1 MTDTTTPL
9 TPFIHAAEQVSDLED
24 WGPLAEATG
33 PEMTTSGSTLWTGQ
47 GDQEVGIWECTPG
60 PSRWL
65 LETHEFVQIV
75 AGRMTVTVDGGEPVE
90 LAAGDTAVFP
100 KGWAGTWDIAET
112 IRKVYVI
119 F

>member
-1 MTDTTTPL
+1 MSDPTPV
-9 TPFIHAAEQVSDLED
+9 TPFIHLAEQVTDLED
-24 WGPLAEATG
+24 WGPLPEATG
-33 PEMTTSGSTLWTGQ
+33 AEMTTSGSTLWTGE

-65 LETHEFVQIV
+65 LETHEFIQVV
-75 AGRMTVTVDGGEPVE
+75 AGRMTCTADGQAPLE
-90 LAAGDTAVFP
+90 LATGDTAVFP

>member
-1 MTDTTTPL
+1 MTDTTAPDPVHPRRRPGDRARGL
-9 TPFIHAAEQVSDLED
+9 GCPGGGHRPGHAHVGLH
-24 WGPLAEATG
+24 
-33 PEMTTSGSTLWTGQ
+33 LWKGQ

-65 LETHEFVQIV
+65 LETHEFIQVV
-75 AGRMTVTVDGGEPVE
+75 AGRMTVTVDGGGPLE

-100 KGWAGTWDIAET
+100 KGWSGTWDIAET
-112 IRKVYVI
+112 LRKVYVI